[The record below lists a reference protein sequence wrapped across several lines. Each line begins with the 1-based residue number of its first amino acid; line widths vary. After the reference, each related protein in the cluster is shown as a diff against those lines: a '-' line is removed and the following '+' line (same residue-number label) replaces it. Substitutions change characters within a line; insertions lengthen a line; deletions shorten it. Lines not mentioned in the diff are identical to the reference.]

1 MFPQF
6 TVGDSFMIVGA
17 SAVLAGY
24 TRQTYSIAVI
34 MLETS
39 QEINLFL
46 PILITIITSTCI
58 GN

>member
-17 SAVLAGY
+17 AAVLAAY

-34 MLETS
+34 MLET
-39 QEINLFL
+39 
-46 PILITIITSTCI
+46 T
-58 GN
+58 